1 MNKKNKIIEKSRDN
15 SLTQG
20 DVEEIK
26 RLDDVVLEN
35 SFEENFQT
43 DLNKDFDRAF
53 EDAVRRASEITPAR
67 STKGGEEGQNFS

>member
-53 EDAVRRASEITPAR
+53 
-67 STKGGEEGQNFS
+67 